1 MIEKTN
7 RYLLNGDELYHY
19 GVIGMRWGVHRAKR
33 YAADTHNYIRK
44 QKNKAALVRL
54 KSGDITGE
62 QYINARIKNR
72 GVMTRKNQKV
82 AAKLSKLTPDKEKK
96 ISSIYEKYRNEAINT
111 IPHYKLKKGAKKVGS
126 LLVSLG
132 TSSVSVVTAGM
143 IPVGLALN
151 TTSTIAKKFAVKR
164 AIKAVEDP
172 VIDAAADYI
181 QNRVFKKKGAPK
193 K

>member
-1 MIEKTN
+1 MTERTN
-7 RYLLNGDELYHY
+7 RYLLNGNELYHY
-19 GVIGMRWGVHRAKR
+19 GVLGMRWGIHRAKG
-33 YAADTHNYIRK
+33 YASDTHNYIRK

-72 GVMTRKNQKV
+72 GAMARKNQKV

-111 IPHYKLKKGAKKVGS
+111 IPHYKLKKGAKKAGS
-126 LLVSLG
+126 ILASLG
-132 TSSVSVVTAGM
+132 TSSVSVVTVGM

-151 TTSTIAKKFAVKR
+151 TASTIAKKFAIKR

-172 VIDAAADYI
+172 VIDAAADYV
-181 QNRVFKKKGAPK
+181 QNWIFKKKGAPNK
-193 K
+193 